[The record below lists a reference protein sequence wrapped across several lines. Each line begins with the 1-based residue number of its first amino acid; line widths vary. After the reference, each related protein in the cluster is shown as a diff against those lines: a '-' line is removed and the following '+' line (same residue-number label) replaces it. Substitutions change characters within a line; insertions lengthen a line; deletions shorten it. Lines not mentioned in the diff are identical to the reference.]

1 MCIYVYV
8 ATYFQHVRNFRKALT
23 GKTFTKLS
31 NLMLWLCLE
40 RQLMATIID
49 RTNKAICLPLNLIV
63 FTTQCSIINFHLCFL
78 PFFFLLSLLSSS
90 SSSVLCYSLFSPS
103 PQSQQLHK
111 SKPTTATIITAVPSE
126 GDWSEPKHDLNYPLP
141 KLLSGS
147 SKSGSNSSLSSLNLI
162 WGVHAFV
169 LASLVCLITCL
180 KLFPCASLVGIMSAW
195 QVM

>member
-1 MCIYVYV
+1 M
-8 ATYFQHVRNFRKALT
+8 QH
-23 GKTFTKLS
+23 
-31 NLMLWLCLE
+31 
-40 RQLMATIID
+40 
-49 RTNKAICLPLNLIV
+49 NKFPSV
-63 FTTQCSIINFHLCFL
+63 FPFL
-78 PFFFLLSLLSSS
+78 FSFSFPFLLSSS

-169 LASLVCLITCL
+169 LASLVCLITCFKIVSLCKPGGNHVGLASHVITMCFLWTIISVSVHSFIWHYFKHWIQLWLFKFILRRL
-180 KLFPCASLVGIMSAW
+180 KKLLLKQLKRW
-195 QVM
+195 